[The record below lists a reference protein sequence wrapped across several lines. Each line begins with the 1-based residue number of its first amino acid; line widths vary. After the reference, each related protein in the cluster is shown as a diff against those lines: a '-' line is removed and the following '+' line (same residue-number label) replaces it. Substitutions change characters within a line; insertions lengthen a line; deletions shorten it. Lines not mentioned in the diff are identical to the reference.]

1 MKFHGR
7 TRAGFTLLEVMI
19 SLGIFSV
26 VGYGIAVALKAGG
39 SMQGTVVRVSND
51 DREMRGASR
60 RLLDELQDTADSK
73 ITTLTGADGNTTLR
87 FQQPVD
93 NAGTHTWGVFDREIG
108 TTDADHTRVGW
119 YVNYLTRMQGGKRQ
133 LVRQELDAALAVQR
147 EKVITDG
154 VRAGGATPPGFRVQ
168 KVGAVWQVT
177 LSTDGEQGQEGIRTV
192 FHVRTRN

>member
-1 MKFHGR
+1 
-7 TRAGFTLLEVMI
+7 
-19 SLGIFSV
+19 
-26 VGYGIAVALKAGG
+26 
-39 SMQGTVVRVSND
+39 MQGTVVRVSNE
-51 DREMRGASR
+51 DREMRSASS

-119 YVNYLTRMQGGKRQ
+119 YVSYITRMQGGQRQ

-154 VRAGGATPPGFRVQ
+154 VRAGNATPPGFRVQ